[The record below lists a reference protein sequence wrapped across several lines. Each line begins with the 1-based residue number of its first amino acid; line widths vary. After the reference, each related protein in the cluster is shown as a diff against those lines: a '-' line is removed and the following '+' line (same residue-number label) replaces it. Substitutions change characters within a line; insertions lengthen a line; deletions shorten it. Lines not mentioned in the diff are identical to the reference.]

1 MSPQCRWDIMS
12 AAIVC
17 DNLTK
22 DYPLGFFRRRV
33 VRALD
38 HLTLEVPAGDIF
50 GFLGPNGAGK
60 TTLMKLAVGLL
71 FPTSGSI
78 RLLGRPAEELGV
90 RQRVGFV
97 PENPTLPD
105 RLTVRELLDYF
116 ARLFGFARQDRGARI
131 RRVLDLVGLETEMAD
146 RAVRKLSRGMLT
158 RVALA
163 QALLND
169 PDLLILDEPMTG
181 LDPVGRLH
189 VRDLLLALKAE
200 GKTIFFSTHILA
212 DVETLCDR
220 VAIITRGRLVAC
232 GTMAELLN
240 RIGSR
245 AMEIIATNLDEEACR
260 WLAARGVSV
269 RSIPSGVRIEVAS
282 EADVYETLQII
293 RQRGGRLISITPAQ
307 ATLERFFT

>member
-1 MSPQCRWDIMS
+1 MTI
-12 AAIVC
+12 AIAC
-17 DNLTK
+17 DNVTK

-78 RLLGRPAEELGV
+78 RLLERPVEDLAV
-90 RQRVGFV
+90 RRRVGFV
-97 PENPTLPD
+97 PENPTFPD
-105 RLTVRELLDYF
+105 RLTARELLDYF
-116 ARLFGFARQDRGARI
+116 ARLFGFTRQDRGARI
-131 RRVLDLVGLETEMAD
+131 SQVLDLVSLETEIAD
-146 RAVRKLSRGMLT
+146 RSIRKLSRGMLT

-163 QALLND
+163 QALVND

-181 LDPVGRLH
+181 LDPVGRLQ
-189 VRDLLLALKAE
+189 VRDLLLALKAQ

-220 VAIITRGRLVAC
+220 VAIIKGGRLIAC
-232 GTMAELLN
+232 GTMAELLD
-240 RIGSR
+240 RLGTR
-245 AMEIIATNLDEEACR
+245 PMEIVALNLDEETHH
-260 WLAARGVSV
+260 WLAARGASV
-269 RSIPSGVRIEVAS
+269 RSTPSGVRIEVAS
-282 EADVYETLQII
+282 EAEVYEVLQII
-293 RQRGGRLISITPAQ
+293 RQRGGRLISITPTR
-307 ATLERFFT
+307 ATLERFFASG